1 MFLLILNVCHFFI
14 VVLVVLELFFILADT
29 LINLNIKQN
38 LNYNVVTV
46 QMYHFPAVILDDHA
60 LLIKTSFFSSPFTMF
75 CQFCFSFFTNTELF
89 FRSRCTSI
97 LSSLFLLFSLQVPAP
112 VISARSDADHSG
124 SDPAST
130 PALHTCFLVNE
141 GILSQLSNN
150 SLSVCALF

>member
-1 MFLLILNVCHFFI
+1 M
-14 VVLVVLELFFILADT
+14 LFSKI
-29 LINLNIKQN
+29 
-38 LNYNVVTV
+38 
-46 QMYHFPAVILDDHA
+46 YHFPAVILNDHA
-60 LLIKTSFFSSPFTMF
+60 LLMKTSFFSSPFTIF
-75 CQFCFSFFTNTELF
+75 CQLCFSFFTNIELF

-141 GILSQLSNN
+141 GILSQLPNN
-150 SLSVCALF
+150 SLSVCALFWYDMFFLSSLHIYLLCYIWDPKFSIFLLYLLMSVRRAS